1 MGKRME
7 SPKKVLV
14 QTEGT
19 LRRLIEN
26 LVDAQEGLQ
35 KIGEAVRDEPI
46 KRFLLAESL
55 ARAEFRGELENILH
69 QEGVRDIHETGTP
82 AGKFLRAWSGL
93 KLQVGASDDSLL
105 EIAEKEEQR
114 AIEAYHEAL
123 SRKLPRPIEEVL
135 ANQVQ
140 RVVASHK
147 GIGKAR
153 ESLRQAAR

>member
-1 MGKRME
+1 ME

-19 LRRLIEN
+19 LRQVIEN

-35 KIGEAVRDEPI
+35 KIGEAVREEPV
-46 KRFLLAESL
+46 KQFLLAESL

-69 QEGVRDIHETGTP
+69 QEGVRDIHEAGTP
-82 AGKFLRAWSGL
+82 AGKLLRAWSGL
-93 KLQVGASDDSLL
+93 KLQVGASDNSLL
-105 EIAEKEEQR
+105 EIAEKEERR

-123 SRKLPRPIEEVL
+123 SKKLPRPVEEVL
-135 ANQVQ
+135 GKQVQ

-147 GIGKAR
+147 TIVKAR
-153 ESLRQAAR
+153 ESLRQPAH

>member
-1 MGKRME
+1 MGKRMN

-14 QTEGT
+14 QTEGM
-19 LRRLIEN
+19 LRQVIEN
-26 LVDAQEGLQ
+26 LVDEQEGLQ
-35 KIGEAVRDEPI
+35 KIGEAVREEPI
-46 KRFLLAESL
+46 KLFLLAESL

-69 QEGVRDIHETGTP
+69 QEGVPDVHETGTP

-114 AIEAYHEAL
+114 AVEAYHEAL

-147 GIGKAR
+147 SIVKAR
-153 ESLRQAAR
+153 ESLRQAAH

>member
-1 MGKRME
+1 MGKRMN

-14 QTEGT
+14 QTEGM
-19 LRRLIEN
+19 LRKVIEN
-26 LVDAQEGLQ
+26 LVDEQDGLQ
-35 KIGEAVRDEPI
+35 RIGEAVREPI

-55 ARAEFRGELENILH
+55 ARAEFRGDLENILH
-69 QEGVRDIHETGTP
+69 QEGVPDIHETGTP

-114 AIEAYHEAL
+114 AIEAYHQAL
-123 SRKLPRPIEEVL
+123 SRKLPRPIEALL
-135 ANQVQ
+135 ANQVH

-147 GIGKAR
+147 SILKAR

>member
-1 MGKRME
+1 ME

-14 QTEGT
+14 QIEGT
-19 LRRLIEN
+19 LRQVIEN

-35 KIGEAVRDEPI
+35 KIGEAARVEPV
-46 KRFLLAESL
+46 KLFLLAESL

-82 AGKFLRAWSGL
+82 AGKLMRAWSGL

-114 AIEAYHEAL
+114 AIEGYHEAL
-123 SRKLPRPIEEVL
+123 SRKLPRPVEEVL
-135 ANQVQ
+135 AQQVQ

-147 GIGKAR
+147 IIMKAR
-153 ESLRQAAR
+153 ESLRQPAH